1 MKNID
6 DLKFRT
12 ILLNTAKSASLS
24 LHNITT
30 QKISSTW
37 DNVYNYVAGI
47 SHIRK
52 IIKSVAYLYPVSGTQ
67 TFAMYAHVPIIKING
82 LFSVLLK
89 TALSA
94 TMVYFYKMWFGW
106 RVLSLALIP
115 YLLISMISYGFVL
128 FFKKMYSWLLLTF
141 PFFIDFIL

>member
-52 IIKSVAYLYPVSGTQ
+52 IIKSVAYLDPVSGTQ
-67 TFAMYAHVPIIKING
+67 TFAMYAHVPIIEING

-106 RVLSLALIP
+106 RVLSLAWSLMVLYCFLRKCIH
-115 YLLISMISYGFVL
+115 GFCWHFL
-128 FFKKMYSWLLLTF
+128 FL
-141 PFFIDFIL
+141 